1 MTTILL
7 VEDDLMN
14 REMLRRYLT
23 LEGYQVITATDGAQA
38 VAMASSVSPD
48 LILMDLGLPVLTGW
62 QAAQQLKAAAET
74 MAIPIIALTAYATVD
89 DRAKAILAGCEDYE
103 TKPVNFARLDGKMR
117 ALIGRAGTDTE
128 QTP

>member
-38 VAMASSVSPD
+38 VAMASSASPD

-62 QAAQQLKAAAET
+62 QAAEQLKGAAET
-74 MAIPIIALTAYATVD
+74 RAIPIIALTAYATVD
-89 DRAKAILAGCEDYE
+89 DRSNAMLAGCDDYE
-103 TKPVNFARLDGKMR
+103 TKPVNFARLAGKMR
-117 ALIGRAGTDTE
+117 ALIGSMGTGAE
-128 QTP
+128 